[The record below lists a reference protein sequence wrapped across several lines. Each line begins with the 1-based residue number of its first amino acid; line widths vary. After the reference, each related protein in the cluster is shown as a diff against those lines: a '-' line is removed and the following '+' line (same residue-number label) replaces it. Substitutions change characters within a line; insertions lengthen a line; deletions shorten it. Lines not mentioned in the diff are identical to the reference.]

1 MWSQFWT
8 DPLYDPSAF
17 SNEPVNSKL
26 LGKVKL
32 SGRPK
37 LKRTISLKLMCAVR
51 PSLGAVSSVFMCL
64 TKLQDINPILFT
76 VFTVLY
82 SNFYGLVLAFDI
94 SDIVNEK
101 MYNFIDVSIDMYK
114 NLLNALFGL
123 NFVFIILSYVI
134 DGSSLR
140 FTIFETAYIFSPK
153 LFYFVFSCLTLLIS
167 LLYTKLF
174 KFKKTVNALTHS
186 VKLANRNEL

>member
-1 MWSQFWT
+1 MFK
-8 DPLYDPSAF
+8 
-17 SNEPVNSKL
+17 N
-26 LGKVKL
+26 
-32 SGRPK
+32 
-37 LKRTISLKLMCAVR
+37 
-51 PSLGAVSSVFMCL
+51 
-64 TKLQDINPILFT
+64 
-76 VFTVLY
+76 TVLY

-101 MYNFIDVSIDMYK
+101 MYNFIDVSIDRYK

-174 KFKKTVNALTHS
+174 KFKKTVNALIHS